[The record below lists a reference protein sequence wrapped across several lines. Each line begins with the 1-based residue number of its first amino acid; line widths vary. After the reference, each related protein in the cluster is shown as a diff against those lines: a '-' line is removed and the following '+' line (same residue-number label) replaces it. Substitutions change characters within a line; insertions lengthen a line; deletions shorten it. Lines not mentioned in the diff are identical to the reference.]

1 MRGMT
6 AAGLM
11 AALALA
17 APARAFDCGRATTKS
32 EKAICADPELADLDR
47 EINDMHIIVV
57 REAVG
62 VHAHIKRAL
71 QRDQEAFLGQRNA
84 AFGRPGYD
92 LRKAMKARLRQ
103 IVGADG
109 F

>member
-1 MRGMT
+1 V
-6 AAGLM
+6 
-11 AALALA
+11 
-17 APARAFDCGRATTKS
+17 

-47 EINDMHIIVV
+47 EINDMHVIVV

-62 VHAHIKRAL
+62 VHAHMKRAL
-71 QRDQEAFLGQRNA
+71 RRDQEAFLTKRNA
-84 AFGRPGYD
+84 EFGRPGYD

>member
-1 MRGMT
+1 
-6 AAGLM
+6 
-11 AALALA
+11 
-17 APARAFDCGRATTKS
+17 
-32 EKAICADPELADLDR
+32 
-47 EINDMHIIVV
+47 MHIIVV

-62 VHAHIKRAL
+62 VHANLKGAL
-71 QRDQEAFLGQRNA
+71 QRDQEAFSPERNA
-84 AFGRPGYD
+84 AFGPPGYD

>member
-1 MRGMT
+1 
-6 AAGLM
+6 
-11 AALALA
+11 
-17 APARAFDCGRATTKS
+17 
-32 EKAICADPELADLDR
+32 
-47 EINDMHIIVV
+47 MHIIVV

-62 VHAHIKRAL
+62 VHAHMKRAL
-71 QRDQEAFLGQRNA
+71 QRDQEVYLARRNA